1 MANNDELLN
10 TNLGD
15 DPIDPEPMEEQ
26 DPIYTLIALHKK
38 SKPSEKVAIE
48 IDKYDDYKKS
58 YIVDGVALYNEDL
71 GINFMIALEEGTRN
85 FGVGPEDIPETDPLR
100 KHYTNP
106 TMTSLDG
113 QWRTNWLLEHET
125 QINDGAVM
133 YCKTYGDNY
142 WLPSGGEMSYIQSC
156 KNDINKALKKV
167 GGTIIEDEYYWTS
180 SKFNNNYAWSLN
192 IGTGEFAFWKSKKT
206 MMKVRPVTT
215 LEDYKIIKED

>member
-1 MANNDELLN
+1 MAYNEELIKK
-10 TNLGD
+10 LGEEERIEKN
-15 DPIDPEPMEEQ
+15 PIC
-26 DPIYTLIALHKK
+26 ILIALHKK
-38 SKPSEKVAIE
+38 TKPSEKIAVE
-48 IDKYDDYKKS
+48 VSKFGKYKRS
-58 YIVDGVALYNEDL
+58 YAVDGVALYDEQL
-71 GINFMIALEEGTRN
+71 GIKLLIALNEENKT
-85 FGVGPEDIPETDPLR
+85 FGIGPNDIPETAPSR
-100 KHYTNP
+100 QNYKNP
-106 TMTSLDG
+106 TMKNLDG

-156 KNDINKALKKV
+156 KNEINEALKKV